1 MWIISVLIY
10 RRAMWLWRVL
20 LYIILHMAAR
30 NNLHVIWN
38 NTFSVSGGFTLF
50 EACLYP
56 LMANIVDHDDR
67 VFLIGD
73 LGVLKYVPN
82 IKACVSV
89 EVYLCTTTDSS
100 MLKLISGMII
110 RKLTLLPVLFSHGSV
125 MLIYW
130 FQRSFFSYICILL
143 FSFTERYC
151 CKYRSFPP
159 LDRKPDIYIR
169 DIMHSKMLFE
179 TAM

>member
-1 MWIISVLIY
+1 MLIY
-10 RRAMWLWRVL
+10 RCAMWLWRVL
-20 LYIILHMAAR
+20 LCIILHMAAR

-50 EACLYP
+50 EACFYP

-67 VFLIGD
+67 VFLIKD
-73 LGVLKYVPN
+73 LGVGVLKYVLN
-82 IKACVSV
+82 IKACASV

-130 FQRSFFSYICILL
+130 FQRSFFSYICIYY
-143 FSFTERYC
+143 FHSQ
-151 CKYRSFPP
+151 
-159 LDRKPDIYIR
+159 R
-169 DIMHSKMLFE
+169 DIAASIGLSLP
-179 TAM
+179 